1 MTIKQPEPTKS
12 ELSDLE
18 SLLVGF
24 GAELL
29 LYGAAALVPNEYLQ
43 QVQSGMA
50 RAFSTIGKIAEYFGG
65 EKKLESLKILLNAK
79 HNSINEPGF
88 LKWNTRLS
96 AVLDGLGPN
105 IGMKILEK
113 IACKIFP
120 GASTEIKVF
129 LNAFSI
135 SQFIMNPF
143 GSLNAIID
151 AGTALFAKVIPDP
164 KDLMEVLIA
173 EPIKW
178 IL

>member
-1 MTIKQPEPTKS
+1 MTIKQPEPTKV
-12 ELSDLE
+12 ELNEWE

-24 GAELL
+24 GAELIL
-29 LYGAAALVPNEYLQ
+29 FGAVSLVPNEYLQ
-43 QVQSGMA
+43 QVQSGA
-50 RAFSTIGKIAEYFGG
+50 LRAFSALGKIAEYFGA
-65 EKKLESLKILLNAK
+65 EKKLESVKILLNAK

-88 LKWNTRLS
+88 LKWNNRLS

-105 IGMKILEK
+105 VGMKILEK
-113 IACKIFP
+113 IACKLFP

-135 SQFIMNPF
+135 SQFILHPF
-143 GSLNAIID
+143 ETLNAIID
-151 AGTALFAKVIPDP
+151 AGTALLAKIIPDP

-173 EPIKW
+173 DPIKW